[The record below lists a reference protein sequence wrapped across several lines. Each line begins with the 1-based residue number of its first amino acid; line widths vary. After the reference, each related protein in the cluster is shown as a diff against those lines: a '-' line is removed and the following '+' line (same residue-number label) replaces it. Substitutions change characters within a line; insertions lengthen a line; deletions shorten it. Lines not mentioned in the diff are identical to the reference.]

1 MLGPCSPKH
10 QIAEG
15 NRFKVMA
22 LTVNWCPR
30 HHNTYKDT
38 GDLHVTQAAKAT
50 LPNQPL
56 AGVVVVDLTQV
67 YQGPYAT
74 FLMAKAGAEVIKI
87 EPIHGEPTRIR
98 AKVSGGASLPMA
110 MLNVNK
116 KGITLNLKTDK
127 GREMFKELVK
137 HADVVVENFAPGVMD
152 RLGIGWEVLHQ
163 INPRMIY
170 GTGTG
175 FGITGPDRGNL
186 AMDVTIQASSGIMS
200 VTGTPD
206 GPPLRSGASVVD
218 FLSGVH
224 LYAGIVTAL
233 FERTRTGQGRLVEVS
248 MQETAYP
255 TLASNLGLL
264 YRQQGKPSGRVG
276 NRHGGLALAPYN
288 VYEASDGHIAI
299 VCATEHH
306 WQNILKAMGREDL
319 KDDPLLST
327 NKARVENI
335 QHTDDFVESWSRN
348 LTREQLFALSKQYS
362 IPAAPVRTLDEV
374 MHDAHMHER
383 GALEWFDDRDLG
395 QIVLPTTPIRIHGT
409 EKVETISSPLL
420 GEHNQEIYGKWL
432 GIDNK
437 GLEDLHAQ
445 QVI

>member
-1 MLGPCSPKH
+1 M
-10 QIAEG
+10 
-15 NRFKVMA
+15 
-22 LTVNWCPR
+22 
-30 HHNTYKDT
+30 
-38 GDLHVTQAAKAT
+38 TQESVST
-50 LPNQPL
+50 LPNKPL
-56 AGVVVVDLTQV
+56 AGVVVIDLTQV

-116 KGITLNLKTDK
+116 KGITLNLKTEK
-127 GREMFKELVK
+127 GKALFKQLVK
-137 HADVVVENFAPGVMD
+137 DADVVVENFAPGVMD
-152 RLGIGWEVLHQ
+152 RLGIGWEVLRA
-163 INPRMIY
+163 INPSLIY

-175 FGITGPDRGNL
+175 FGITGPDRDNL

-200 VTGTPD
+200 VTGFED

-233 FERTRTGQGRLVEVS
+233 FERTRTGKGRLVEVS

-264 YRQQGKPSGRVG
+264 YRQSGKPSGRVG

-288 VYEASDGHIAI
+288 VYEAADGHIAI

-306 WQNILKAMGREDL
+306 WVNILKAMGREDL

-335 QHTDDFVESWSRN
+335 EHTDNFVEAWTRT
-348 LTREQLFALSKQYS
+348 LTRQQLFELSKKFS

-374 MHDAHMHER
+374 MVDPHMHER
-383 GALEWFDDRDLG
+383 GALEWFDDPRLG
-395 QIVLPTTPIRIHGT
+395 KVVLPTSPIRIHET
-409 EKVETISSPLL
+409 DKVETIPSPDL
-420 GEHNQEIYGKWL
+420 GQHNEEIYVQRL
-432 GIDNK
+432 GLTLQD
-437 GLEDLHAQ
+437 LEALKQ
-445 QVI
+445 EQVI